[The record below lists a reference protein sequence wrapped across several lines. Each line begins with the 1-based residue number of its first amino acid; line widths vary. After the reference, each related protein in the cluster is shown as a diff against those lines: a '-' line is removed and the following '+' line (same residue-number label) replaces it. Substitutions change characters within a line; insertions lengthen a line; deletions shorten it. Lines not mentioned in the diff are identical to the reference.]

1 MQIYKDRAN
10 AAVCIL
16 FPSMYTNVL
25 MSQHGKQQKAEHKG
39 KKTGIPYA

>member
-16 FPSMYTNVL
+16 FPSMYTIVL
-25 MSQHGKQQKAEHKG
+25 MSQYGKQQKVECKG
-39 KKTGIPYA
+39 KKTGIPCA